1 MARGSITRSSA
12 AAALVVTALLAV
24 VLWERNV
31 RPGTERSTSALHPPR
46 LDPAAGEPA
55 PPVAAHPG
63 EPMKG
68 RSVTR
73 TGAKE
78 SEPGAAQDGLLAP
91 LGTTPSPDGGAA
103 PRRR

>member
-46 LDPAAGEPA
+46 RDPATGEPE
-55 PPVAAHPG
+55 PVAAHPG